1 MEIKV
6 DGRITPSSSIGHR
19 RSSDSGTETSS
30 MKRKSEDLAYR
41 PEKGNN
47 IYLIWTFNGFGFR
60 FYLLNT
66 LSIFTLIKHN

>member
-1 MEIKV
+1 MDVVPHPAQLVVEE
-6 DGRITPSSSIGHR
+6 
-19 RSSDSGTETSS
+19 SDSGTETSS

-47 IYLIWTFNGFGFR
+47 IYLIWSFNGFGFR